1 MNYDELF
8 NANVHAYDPL
18 SFSMWKSPV
27 SWREHRRAQ
36 RRLWPSPCGYPLC
49 HSSRPC
55 PPYLPVTWITYT
67 KLSRNVAKVAI
78 WDTPLD
84 FICFICIE
92 LYWFVLILWNILQCP
107 LASSIVSSHW
117 VETLHE
123 SGNQSLSMSQD
134 HSKIPKLRVSIWLDF
149 KVKTSVFLF
158 LVSAPWQIEDCSEDL
173 KSINHQNHLNPF
185 KTI

>member
-36 RRLWPSPCGYPLC
+36 RWLWPSPCGYPLC
-49 HSSRPC
+49 HSSRPY

-67 KLSRNVAKVAI
+67 KLSRDVAKVAI

-123 SGNQSLSMSQD
+123 SGNESLSMSQD
-134 HSKIPKLRVSIWLDF
+134 HSKHLTGL
-149 KVKTSVFLF
+149 
-158 LVSAPWQIEDCSEDL
+158 QSEDVCL
-173 KSINHQNHLNPF
+173 SVSGECTATNRRLLRRSQKYQSSKPF